1 MSPLKQ
7 AVILILVV
15 LAILMSG
22 LGGLRDV
29 FGLGFMGMSSQ
40 HGWADSQLLVLL
52 AILAALVLK

>member
-7 AVILILVV
+7 TIIVTLVV

-29 FGLGFMGMSSQ
+29 FGLGFLRMSSQ
-40 HGWADSQLLVLL
+40 HGWADSQFLVLL
-52 AILAALVLK
+52 AILAALTLK